1 MKKRDCDET
10 RVLAHPDGKLP
21 DVGPLSQGCSRLL
34 LCHLG
39 DEVFGVVGG
48 LSLHGGP
55 DGSGH
60 STGLAGGSGGR
71 VVNHPQSDVVAGFL
85 RSEGPT

>member
-1 MKKRDCDET
+1 MRLMESHNSAET
-10 RVLAHPDGKLP
+10 CVLPHPDSKLP
-21 DVGPLSQGCSRLL
+21 DVGSLAQGCGRLL

-55 DGSGH
+55 DRSGH
-60 STGLAGGSGGR
+60 PAGLAGRSVRR

-85 RSEGPT
+85 